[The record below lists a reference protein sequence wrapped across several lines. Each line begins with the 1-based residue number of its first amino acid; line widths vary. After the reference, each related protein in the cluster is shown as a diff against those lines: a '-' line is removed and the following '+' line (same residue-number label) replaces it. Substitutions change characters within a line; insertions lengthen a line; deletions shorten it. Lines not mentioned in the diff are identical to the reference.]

1 MAQTALLDELEE
13 MGQSSERKA
22 GHPHAVRP
30 TRTQLVFNGHCLNSS
45 SCTVLLNHVARRRK
59 LNINTGCHQGS
70 CPLVGLERT
79 PSPPPELLVWPSEF
93 KGVHQAEAMRV
104 G

>member
-30 TRTQLVFNGHCLNSS
+30 ERTQLVFNGHSLNSS
-45 SCTVLLNHVARRRK
+45 SCTVLLDHVARR
-59 LNINTGCHQGS
+59 S
-70 CPLVGLERT
+70 
-79 PSPPPELLVWPSEF
+79 
-93 KGVHQAEAMRV
+93 
-104 G
+104 